1 MDIFKFC
8 EQFSTTEHTI
18 AYMRNRG
25 LLRQIPPICGRN
37 SCPRRMT
44 QVKNQS
50 FPTDGL
56 QWRCS
61 THKGNKMSIIPLH
74 TQKQM
79 IRLANQAL
87 VDWSQ
92 FFRDICSRWL
102 LDHPIRYI
110 DRLVC
115 VPRVLEI
122 TILGW
127 VG

>member
-1 MDIFKFC
+1 
-8 EQFSTTEHTI
+8 
-18 AYMRNRG
+18 
-25 LLRQIPPICGRN
+25 
-37 SCPRRMT
+37 
-44 QVKNQS
+44 
-50 FPTDGL
+50 
-56 QWRCS
+56 
-61 THKGNKMSIIPLH
+61 
-74 TQKQM
+74 M

-110 DRLVC
+110 DRFVC

-122 TILGW
+122 MILGW